1 MSETANVEIVQA
13 AYAAF
18 GRGDVPAILGLLS
31 DDVDWESFGPRAI
44 PYTGNLRGK
53 AEAVTFFQNLGSTT
67 TFAEFAPEQF
77 VAQGDMVIALGHER
91 FTVNATGREVAVH
104 WSHAFALAGGKIVK
118 FREYSET
125 DAIRRA
131 YET

>member
-1 MSETANVEIVQA
+1 MSDSENTKIVEA

-18 GRGDVPAILGLLS
+18 GRGDVEAILALLS
-31 DDVDWESFGPRAI
+31 DDVDWESFGPKAI

-53 AEAVTFFQNLGSTT
+53 AQAATFFQILGTT
-67 TFAEFAPEQF
+67 TQFSEFAPEHF
-77 VAQGDMVIALGHER
+77 VAQGDMVIVLGRER
-91 FTVNATGREVAVH
+91 FTVTATGREADVH
-104 WSHAFALAGGKIVK
+104 WAHAFTLRGGKIAR

>member
-1 MSETANVEIVQA
+1 MSETGNVEIVQA

-18 GRGDVPAILGLLS
+18 GRADVPAILALLA
-31 DDVDWESFGPRAI
+31 DDIDWESYGPRAI

-53 AEAVTFFQNLGSTT
+53 AEAVTFFQNLGGTT
-67 TFAEFAPEQF
+67 QFSEFAPEQF
-77 VAQGDMVIALGHER
+77 VAQGDMVIVLGHER
-91 FTVNATGREVAVH
+91 FTVTATGREAAVH
-104 WSHAFALAGGKIVK
+104 WAHAFTLRGGKIVK